1 MAMTIP
7 FLDLVKRAR
16 EKFDGRHRRPA
27 GPVPLPSVE
36 DKPQSDKL
44 AKRVTPY
51 AVRTMTP
58 EPTAPALA
66 AASAIATRRISA
78 TRQSAAEF
86 GPSVGGVSVD
96 PRGERTVSLAL
107 SDVIA
112 EMPNGYLKPR
122 ESFDTSRRITLKA
135 AEVEK
140 GLAAG
145 RPGISIAAI
154 YQQVPEIFLH
164 TVQPSDTAVVML
176 PAKKV
181 IDELSHLRVR
191 EDQTAEPIMA
201 QVETPFL
208 KMMVE
213 ESAKFGTTLAPF
225 TTTEL
230 PSLPEPVSRAPA
242 AAEPAPV
249 AAIRPSPARLPVQPP
264 PAMKLPVE
272 PPPAPGLSAQP
283 PPVAP
288 ATNRTI
294 PPPRV
299 ETEPTRDG
307 SMARITFVAP
317 SAPAENKP
325 EKPLPIGTGGP
336 AFPRVPASSGP
347 PVPPAA
353 PPPAAP
359 PAAAPPTA
367 APPPAA
373 PPTAAPTRIPFQMP
387 PLAVPPKIAAQ
398 TPAPAPPTAS
408 VPVQETPKVTPVAAT
423 SIEPAGETMVVLP
436 LCPILASLP
445 PMQLAGDVASVP
457 ADAKISFRMGLIAP
471 QLATGKVTIPPKD
484 FHAALPEQYRALFLP
499 DVVEAPV
506 QLSLPDV
513 LANLPGDSL
522 RMRED
527 QEVTT
532 HDEAFE
538 TPFSAKAKEDAERFA
553 QGHKTAL
560 PSATVLPKPEVPK
573 AETPKIELPKVAEP
587 QVPKVTIP
595 DLRVPKVAAP
605 NVEAAKVELSA
616 RVDPVGIAVVPTAK
630 AEPAM
635 PAEEA
640 PKFDAKTAI
649 AEACALPGVA
659 SCSVIFADGLIIAG
673 NIPDEMHMEGLSA
686 VAPTMLKK
694 LQKHMCETQLGPL
707 SCITVHGEK
716 SPVTFFSAGALCLT
730 AVHNG
735 FELSA
740 ASRRELSRI
749 TQELSRTY
757 PQVETPHVDH

>member
-1 MAMTIP
+1 MTIP
-7 FLDLVKRAR
+7 FLDLVRKAK
-16 EKFDGRHRRPA
+16 EKFEAKRRPA
-27 GPVPLPSVE
+27 GLAPLPSVQ
-36 DKPQSDKL
+36 DKPESDKL
-44 AKRVTPY
+44 AKRVMPY

-58 EPTAPALA
+58 EPSAPAL
-66 AASAIATRRISA
+66 AASAIATRRISV
-78 TRQSAAEF
+78 TRPSAGAPLDL
-86 GPSVGGVSVD
+86 GPRVGVSVD
-96 PRGERTVSLAL
+96 PRGERTLSLAL

-112 EMPNGYLKPR
+112 EMPNGYLKPH
-122 ESFDTSRRITLKA
+122 ESLDTSRRITLKA

-145 RPGISIAAI
+145 RPSISIAAI
-154 YQQVPEIFLH
+154 YQQAPEIFLH

-230 PSLPEPVSRAPA
+230 PPLPEPVSRAPA

-249 AAIRPSPARLPVQPP
+249 AAIQPP
-264 PAMKLPVE
+264 PTSWPV
-272 PPPAPGLSAQP
+272 QP

-288 ATNRTI
+288 ATSRTI
-294 PPPRV
+294 PPPRIQ
-299 ETEPTRDG
+299 TEPTRDG
-307 SMARITFVAP
+307 SMARITSVAP
-317 SAPAENKP
+317 SAPAENKL
-325 EKPLPIGTGGP
+325 EKSLPIGTGGP

-353 PPPAAP
+353 PPA
-359 PAAAPPTA
+359 
-367 APPPAA
+367 
-373 PPTAAPTRIPFQMP
+373 AAPTRIPFQMP
-387 PLAVPPKIAAQ
+387 PSAVPPKVAAQ
-398 TPAPAPPTAS
+398 TPAPTPPTTTA
-408 VPVQETPKVTPVAAT
+408 PVQETPKVVPVAAPVERT
-423 SIEPAGETMVVLP
+423 QEPMVVLP

-445 PMQLAGDVASVP
+445 PMQIAGDVTSVP
-457 ADAKISFRMGLIAP
+457 ADAKISFRMALIAP

-484 FHAALPEQYRALFLP
+484 FHTALPEQYRGLFLP

-532 HDEAFE
+532 PDETFE

-553 QGHKTAL
+553 QGRKTAL
-560 PSATVLPKPEVPK
+560 PSAAASSKPEVPK
-573 AETPKIELPKVAEP
+573 AETPKIELPKAAEAE
-587 QVPKVTIP
+587 VPKVRAP
-595 DLRVPKVAAP
+595 DLQIPKVAAP
-605 NVEAAKVELSA
+605 KIEAAKVELSA
-616 RVDPVGIAVVPTAK
+616 PVDAFRVATGPAAKLETAR
-630 AEPAM
+630 
-635 PAEEA
+635 PAEGA
-640 PKFDAKTAI
+640 PKFDAKAAI
-649 AEACALPGVA
+649 ALACALPGVA
-659 SCSVIFADGLIIAG
+659 SCSVIFTDGLIIAG

-686 VAPTMLKK
+686 MAPTMLQK

-707 SCITVHGEK
+707 SSMTVHGEK
-716 SPVTFFSAGALCLT
+716 SPVTFFGAGDLCLT

-735 FELSA
+735 VELSA
-740 ASRRELSRI
+740 ESRRELGRI

-757 PQVETPHVDH
+757 PKVETPHVHH

>member
-1 MAMTIP
+1 MTIP
-7 FLDLVKRAR
+7 FLDLVRKAK
-16 EKFDGRHRRPA
+16 EKFEAKRRPTGLA
-27 GPVPLPSVE
+27 PLPSVQ
-36 DKPQSDKL
+36 DKPESDKL

-58 EPTAPALA
+58 EPSAPAL
-66 AASAIATRRISA
+66 AASAIATRRMSVTRPSA
-78 TRQSAAEF
+78 GAPLDL
-86 GPSVGGVSVD
+86 GPRLGVAVE
-96 PRGERTVSLAL
+96 PRGERTLSLAL

-112 EMPNGYLKPR
+112 EMPNGYLKPH
-122 ESFDTSRRITLKA
+122 ESFDTSRRIALKA

-145 RPGISIAAI
+145 RPSISIAAI
-154 YQQVPEIFLH
+154 YQQAPEIFLH

-213 ESAKFGTTLAPF
+213 ESAKFGTKLAPF

-230 PSLPEPVSRAPA
+230 PPLPEPVSSA
-242 AAEPAPV
+242 ASAESAPV
-249 AAIRPSPARLPVQPP
+249 AAIRPQPASRPIQPSPAMKLPVQPP
-264 PAMKLPVE
+264 PAAT
-272 PPPAPGLSAQP
+272 PPAQP

-288 ATNRTI
+288 ATSRTI
-294 PPPRV
+294 PPPPV

-353 PPPAAP
+353 PPA
-359 PAAAPPTA
+359 
-367 APPPAA
+367 
-373 PPTAAPTRIPFQMP
+373 AAPTRIPFQMP
-387 PLAVPPKIAAQ
+387 PSAVPPKVAAQ
-398 TPAPAPPTAS
+398 TPAPAPPTTSA
-408 VPVQETPKVTPVAAT
+408 PVQETPKVVPVAAT
-423 SIEPAGETMVVLP
+423 SVEPAQEPMVVLP

-445 PMQLAGDVASVP
+445 PMQIAGDVASVP
-457 ADAKISFRMGLIAP
+457 ADAKISFRIALIAP

-484 FHAALPEQYRALFLP
+484 FHAALPEQYRGLFLP
-499 DVVEAPV
+499 DAVEAPV

-532 HDEAFE
+532 QDETFE

-553 QGHKTAL
+553 QGRKTAL
-560 PSATVLPKPEVPK
+560 PSAAASSKPEVPK
-573 AETPKIELPKVAEP
+573 AETPKIELPKVAAAE
-587 QVPKVTIP
+587 VPKVRAP
-595 DLRVPKVAAP
+595 DLQIPKVAAP
-605 NVEAAKVELSA
+605 KIDAAKVELSA
-616 RVDPVGIAVVPTAK
+616 PVDAFRVATGPAAKLETAR
-630 AEPAM
+630 
-635 PAEEA
+635 PAEGA
-640 PKFDAKTAI
+640 PKFDAKAAI
-649 AEACALPGVA
+649 ALACALPGVA
-659 SCSVIFADGLIIAG
+659 SCSVIFTDGLIIAG

-686 VAPTMLKK
+686 VAPTMLQK
-694 LQKHMCETQLGPL
+694 LQKHMCETHLGPL
-707 SCITVHGEK
+707 SSLTVHGEK
-716 SPVTFFSAGALCLT
+716 SPVTFFGAGDLCLT

-735 FELSA
+735 VELSA
-740 ASRRELSRI
+740 ESRRELGRI

-757 PQVETPHVDH
+757 PKVETPHVHH

>member
-1 MAMTIP
+1 MTIP
-7 FLDLVKRAR
+7 FLDLVRRAK
-16 EKFDGRHRRPA
+16 EKFEAKRRPA
-27 GPVPLPSVE
+27 GLAPLPSVQ
-36 DKPQSDKL
+36 DKPESDRL
-44 AKRVTPY
+44 AKRVMPY

-58 EPTAPALA
+58 EPSGPALA
-66 AASAIATRRISA
+66 AASAIATRRISV
-78 TRQSAAEF
+78 TRPSAGVPDL
-86 GPSVGGVSVD
+86 GPSVGVSVE

-112 EMPNGYLKPR
+112 EMPNGYLKPH
-122 ESFDTSRRITLKA
+122 ESFDTSRRIMLRA

-145 RPGISIAAI
+145 RPSIPIAAI
-154 YQQVPEIFLH
+154 YHQAPEIFLH

-176 PAKKV
+176 PVKKV

-191 EDQTAEPIMA
+191 QDQTAEPIMA

-230 PSLPEPVSRAPA
+230 PPLAEPGPSAPA
-242 AAEPAPV
+242 TAEPAPV
-249 AAIRPSPARLPVQPP
+249 AAIRPPVTSPPIQSPLPTTPQARPP
-264 PAMKLPVE
+264 TRREISM
-272 PPPAPGLSAQP
+272 
-283 PPVAP
+283 
-288 ATNRTI
+288 
-294 PPPRV
+294 PRI

-317 SAPAENKP
+317 SVPAESKP
-325 EKPLPIGTGGP
+325 EKSLPIGTGGP
-336 AFPRVPASSGP
+336 AFPRVPASSGS

-353 PPPAAP
+353 PPA
-359 PAAAPPTA
+359 
-367 APPPAA
+367 
-373 PPTAAPTRIPFQMP
+373 AAPTRIPFQMP
-387 PLAVPPKIAAQ
+387 PSAVPPKIAAR
-398 TPAPAPPTAS
+398 TPAPAPPTTSA
-408 VPVQETPKVTPVAAT
+408 PVQKTPEVVPVAAT
-423 SIEPAGETMVVLP
+423 PLESTQEPMVVLP
-436 LCPILASLP
+436 LRPILASLP
-445 PMQLAGDVASVP
+445 PMQVSGDVTSVP
-457 ADAKISFRMGLIAP
+457 AEAKISFRMALIAP
-471 QLATGKVTIPPKD
+471 QLASGKVTIPPND
-484 FHAALPEQYRALFLP
+484 FHAALPDQYRGLFLP

-532 HDEAFE
+532 QDEIFE
-538 TPFSAKAKEDAERFA
+538 TPFLAKAKEDAERFA
-553 QGHKTAL
+553 SDRKTAS
-560 PSATVLPKPEVPK
+560 PSAAASSKREVPK
-573 AETPKIELPKVAEP
+573 AETPKIELPKTAEAGVP
-587 QVPKVTIP
+587 KLTAPDLQVPKI
-595 DLRVPKVAAP
+595 AAP
-605 NVEAAKVELSA
+605 GVEAAKVELSA
-616 RVDPVGIAVVPTAK
+616 PVEKAETAK
-630 AEPAM
+630 
-635 PAEEA
+635 PAEVA
-640 PKFDAKTAI
+640 PKFDAKAAI
-649 AEACALPGVA
+649 ARACALPGVA

-686 VAPTMLKK
+686 VAPTMLQK
-694 LQKHMCETQLGPL
+694 LQRHMSETQLGPL

-716 SPVTFFSAGALCLT
+716 SPVTFFGAGDLCLT

-735 FELSA
+735 VELSA
-740 ASRRELSRI
+740 ESRRELSRI

>member
-1 MAMTIP
+1 MTIP
-7 FLDLVKRAR
+7 FLDLVRKAK
-16 EKFDGRHRRPA
+16 EKFEAKRRPA
-27 GPVPLPSVE
+27 GLAPLPSVQ
-36 DKPQSDKL
+36 DKPESDKL
-44 AKRVTPY
+44 AKRVMPY

-58 EPTAPALA
+58 EPSAPALA
-66 AASAIATRRISA
+66 DSAIATRRISV
-78 TRQSAAEF
+78 TRPSAGAPLDL
-86 GPSVGGVSVD
+86 GPRVGVSVD
-96 PRGERTVSLAL
+96 PRGERTLSLAL

-112 EMPNGYLKPR
+112 EMPNGYLKPH
-122 ESFDTSRRITLKA
+122 ESLDTSRRITLKA

-145 RPGISIAAI
+145 RPSISIAAI
-154 YQQVPEIFLH
+154 YQQAPEIFLH

-213 ESAKFGTTLAPF
+213 ESAKFGTKLAPF

-230 PSLPEPVSRAPA
+230 PPLPEPVSSAPA
-242 AAEPAPV
+242 AAESAPV
-249 AAIRPSPARLPVQPP
+249 AAIRPPP
-264 PAMKLPVE
+264 PSWP
-272 PPPAPGLSAQP
+272 AQP
-283 PPVAP
+283 APVAP
-288 ATNRTI
+288 ATSRTI
-294 PPPRV
+294 PQPRIQ
-299 ETEPTRDG
+299 TEPTRDG
-307 SMARITFVAP
+307 SMARITSVTP
-317 SAPAENKP
+317 SAPAENKL
-325 EKPLPIGTGGP
+325 EKSLPIGTGGP

-353 PPPAAP
+353 PPA
-359 PAAAPPTA
+359 
-367 APPPAA
+367 
-373 PPTAAPTRIPFQMP
+373 AAPTRIPFQMP
-387 PLAVPPKIAAQ
+387 PSAVPPKVAAQ
-398 TPAPAPPTAS
+398 TPAPTPPTTTA
-408 VPVQETPKVTPVAAT
+408 PVQETPKVVPVAAPVERT
-423 SIEPAGETMVVLP
+423 QEPMVVLP

-445 PMQLAGDVASVP
+445 PMQIAGDVTSVP
-457 ADAKISFRMGLIAP
+457 ADAKISFRMALIAP

-484 FHAALPEQYRALFLP
+484 FHTALPEQYRGLFLP

-532 HDEAFE
+532 PDETFE

-553 QGHKTAL
+553 QGRKTAL
-560 PSATVLPKPEVPK
+560 PSAAASSKPEVPK
-573 AETPKIELPKVAEP
+573 AETPKIELPKVAEA

-595 DLRVPKVAAP
+595 DLQVPKVAAL

-616 RVDPVGIAVVPTAK
+616 PVDPYRVATGPAAKLETAR
-630 AEPAM
+630 
-635 PAEEA
+635 PAEGA
-640 PKFDAKTAI
+640 PKFDAKAAI
-649 AEACALPGVA
+649 ALACALPGVA
-659 SCSVIFADGLIIAG
+659 SCSVIFTDGLIIAG

-686 VAPTMLKK
+686 VAPTMLQK

-707 SCITVHGEK
+707 SSMTVHGEK
-716 SPVTFFSAGALCLT
+716 SPVTFFGAGDLYLT

-735 FELSA
+735 VELSA
-740 ASRRELSRI
+740 ESRRELGRI

-757 PQVETPHVDH
+757 PKVETPHVDH

>member
-1 MAMTIP
+1 MTIP
-7 FLDLVKRAR
+7 FLDLVRKAK
-16 EKFDGRHRRPA
+16 EKFEAKRRPA
-27 GPVPLPSVE
+27 GLAPLPSVQ
-36 DKPQSDKL
+36 DKPESDKL
-44 AKRVTPY
+44 AKRVMPY

-58 EPTAPALA
+58 EPSAPAL
-66 AASAIATRRISA
+66 AASAIATRRISV
-78 TRQSAAEF
+78 TRPSAGAPPDL
-86 GPSVGGVSVD
+86 GPRVGVSVD
-96 PRGERTVSLAL
+96 PRGERTLSLAL

-112 EMPNGYLKPR
+112 EMPNGYLKPH
-122 ESFDTSRRITLKA
+122 ESLDTSRRITLKA

-145 RPGISIAAI
+145 RPSISIAAI
-154 YQQVPEIFLH
+154 YQQAPEIFLH

-213 ESAKFGTTLAPF
+213 ESAKFGTKLAPF

-230 PSLPEPVSRAPA
+230 PPLPEPVSSAPA
-242 AAEPAPV
+242 AAESAPV
-249 AAIRPSPARLPVQPP
+249 AAIRSPP
-264 PAMKLPVE
+264 PSWP
-272 PPPAPGLSAQP
+272 AQP
-283 PPVAP
+283 APVAP
-288 ATNRTI
+288 ATSRTI
-294 PPPRV
+294 PQPRIQ
-299 ETEPTRDG
+299 TEPTRDG
-307 SMARITFVAP
+307 SMARITSVAP
-317 SAPAENKP
+317 SAPAENKL
-325 EKPLPIGTGGP
+325 EKSLPIGTGGP

-353 PPPAAP
+353 PPA
-359 PAAAPPTA
+359 
-367 APPPAA
+367 
-373 PPTAAPTRIPFQMP
+373 AAPTRIPFQMP
-387 PLAVPPKIAAQ
+387 PSAVPPKVAAQ
-398 TPAPAPPTAS
+398 TPAPTPPTTTA
-408 VPVQETPKVTPVAAT
+408 PVQETPKVVPVAAPVERT
-423 SIEPAGETMVVLP
+423 QEPMVVLP

-445 PMQLAGDVASVP
+445 PMQIAGDVTSVP
-457 ADAKISFRMGLIAP
+457 TDAKISFRMALIAP

-484 FHAALPEQYRALFLP
+484 FHTALPEQYRGLFLP

-532 HDEAFE
+532 PDETFE

-553 QGHKTAL
+553 QGRKTAL
-560 PSATVLPKPEVPK
+560 PSAAASSKPEVPK
-573 AETPKIELPKVAEP
+573 AETPKIELPKVAEAE
-587 QVPKVTIP
+587 VPKVRAP
-595 DLRVPKVAAP
+595 DLQIPKVAAP
-605 NVEAAKVELSA
+605 KIDAAKVELSA
-616 RVDPVGIAVVPTAK
+616 PVDAFRVAMGPAATLETAR
-630 AEPAM
+630 
-635 PAEEA
+635 PAEGA
-640 PKFDAKTAI
+640 PKFDAKAAI
-649 AEACALPGVA
+649 ALACALPGVA

-686 VAPTMLKK
+686 LAPTMLQK

-707 SCITVHGEK
+707 SSMTVHGEK
-716 SPVTFFSAGALCLT
+716 SPVTFFGAGDLCLT

-735 FELSA
+735 VELSA
-740 ASRRELSRI
+740 ESRRELGRI

-757 PQVETPHVDH
+757 PKVETPHVHH

>member
-1 MAMTIP
+1 MTIP
-7 FLDLVKRAR
+7 FLDLVRKAK
-16 EKFDGRHRRPA
+16 EKFEAKRRPA
-27 GPVPLPSVE
+27 GLAPLPSVQ
-36 DKPQSDKL
+36 DKPESDKL
-44 AKRVTPY
+44 AKRVMPY

-58 EPTAPALA
+58 EPSAPAL
-66 AASAIATRRISA
+66 AASAIATRRISV
-78 TRQSAAEF
+78 TRPSAGAPPDL
-86 GPSVGGVSVD
+86 GPRVGVSVD
-96 PRGERTVSLAL
+96 PRGERTLSLAL

-122 ESFDTSRRITLKA
+122 ESLDTGRRITLKA

-145 RPGISIAAI
+145 RPSISIAAI
-154 YQQVPEIFLH
+154 YQQAPEIFLH

-230 PSLPEPVSRAPA
+230 PPLPEPVSRAPA

-249 AAIRPSPARLPVQPP
+249 AAIRPPPTSWPV
-264 PAMKLPVE
+264 
-272 PPPAPGLSAQP
+272 QP

-288 ATNRTI
+288 ATSRTI
-294 PPPRV
+294 PPPRIQ
-299 ETEPTRDG
+299 TEPTRDG
-307 SMARITFVAP
+307 SMARITSVAP
-317 SAPAENKP
+317 SAPAENKL
-325 EKPLPIGTGGP
+325 EKSLPIGTGGP

-353 PPPAAP
+353 PPA
-359 PAAAPPTA
+359 
-367 APPPAA
+367 
-373 PPTAAPTRIPFQMP
+373 AAPTRIPFQMP
-387 PLAVPPKIAAQ
+387 PSAVPPKVAAQ
-398 TPAPAPPTAS
+398 TPAPTPPTTTA
-408 VPVQETPKVTPVAAT
+408 PVQETPKVVPVAAPVERT
-423 SIEPAGETMVVLP
+423 QEPMVVLP

-445 PMQLAGDVASVP
+445 PMQIAGDVTSVP
-457 ADAKISFRMGLIAP
+457 ADAKISFRMALIAP

-484 FHAALPEQYRALFLP
+484 FHAALPEQYRGLFLP

-532 HDEAFE
+532 PDETFE

-553 QGHKTAL
+553 QGRKTAL
-560 PSATVLPKPEVPK
+560 PSAAASSKPEVPK
-573 AETPKIELPKVAEP
+573 AETPKIELPKVAEAE
-587 QVPKVTIP
+587 VPKVRAP
-595 DLRVPKVAAP
+595 DLQIPKVAAP
-605 NVEAAKVELSA
+605 KIDAAKVELSA
-616 RVDPVGIAVVPTAK
+616 PVDAFRVAMGPAAKWETAR
-630 AEPAM
+630 
-635 PAEEA
+635 PAEGA
-640 PKFDAKTAI
+640 PKFEAKAAI
-649 AEACALPGVA
+649 ALACALPGVA
-659 SCSVIFADGLIIAG
+659 SCSVIFSDGLIIAG

-686 VAPTMLKK
+686 MAPTMLQK
-694 LQKHMCETQLGPL
+694 LQKHMSETQLGPL
-707 SCITVHGEK
+707 SSMTVHGEK
-716 SPVTFFSAGALCLT
+716 SPVTFFGAGDLCLT

-735 FELSA
+735 VELSA
-740 ASRRELSRI
+740 ESRRELGRI

-757 PQVETPHVDH
+757 PKVETPHVHH

>member
-7 FLDLVKRAR
+7 FLDLVRRAK
-16 EKFDGRHRRPA
+16 EKFEGRRRPT

-44 AKRVTPY
+44 AKRVIPY

-78 TRQSAAEF
+78 TRQFAGGPADL
-86 GPSVGGVSVD
+86 GPSIGVSVQ

-112 EMPNGYLKPR
+112 ELPNGYLKPH
-122 ESFDTSRRITLKA
+122 ESFDTTRRITLKA

-145 RPGISIAAI
+145 RPSISIAAI
-154 YQQVPEIFLH
+154 YQQAPEIFLH

-213 ESAKFGTTLAPF
+213 ESAKFGTKLAPF
-225 TTTEL
+225 TTIEL
-230 PSLPEPVSRAPA
+230 PPLPEPVSSASA
-242 AAEPAPV
+242 AAESAPV
-249 AAIRPSPARLPVQPP
+249 AAIRPPP
-264 PAMKLPVE
+264 PSWP
-272 PPPAPGLSAQP
+272 AQP
-283 PPVAP
+283 APVAP
-288 ATNRTI
+288 ATSRTI
-294 PPPRV
+294 PQPRIQ
-299 ETEPTRDG
+299 TEPTRDG
-307 SMARITFVAP
+307 SMARITSVTP
-317 SAPAENKP
+317 CAPAENKL
-325 EKPLPIGTGGP
+325 EKSLPIGTGGP

-353 PPPAAP
+353 PPA
-359 PAAAPPTA
+359 
-367 APPPAA
+367 
-373 PPTAAPTRIPFQMP
+373 AAPTRIPFQMP
-387 PLAVPPKIAAQ
+387 PSAVPAEIATQ
-398 TPAPAPPTAS
+398 TPAPAPPTTVA
-408 VPVQETPKVTPVAAT
+408 PVQQTPRVVPVAAT
-423 SIEPAGETMVVLP
+423 SVEPTQEPMVVLP

-445 PMQLAGDVASVP
+445 PMQVSGDVTSVP
-457 ADAKISFRMGLIAP
+457 ADAKISFRIGLIAP
-471 QLATGKVTIPPKD
+471 QLASGKVTIPPKD

-506 QLSLPDV
+506 QLSLPAV
-513 LANLPGDSL
+513 LANLPGVSL

-532 HDEAFE
+532 QDETFE

-553 QGHKTAL
+553 QGRKTAL
-560 PSATVLPKPEVPK
+560 PSAAASQKPEVPK
-573 AETPKIELPKVAEP
+573 AETPKIELPKVAEA

-595 DLRVPKVAAP
+595 DFRVPKVAAP

-616 RVDPVGIAVVPTAK
+616 PVDPYGIAMVPIAK
-630 AEPAM
+630 AETAE
-635 PAEEA
+635 PAEA
-640 PKFDAKTAI
+640 VPKFDAKAAI

-659 SCSVIFADGLIIAG
+659 SCSVIFADGLIVAG
-673 NIPDEMHMEGLSA
+673 NIPDEMHIEGLSA
-686 VAPTMLKK
+686 VAPTMLQK
-694 LQKHMCETQLGPL
+694 LRKHMSETQLGPL
-707 SCITVHGEK
+707 SCLTVHGEK
-716 SPVTFFSAGALCLT
+716 SPVTFFGAGDLCLT

-735 FELSA
+735 SELSA

-757 PQVETPHVDH
+757 PKVETPHVHH